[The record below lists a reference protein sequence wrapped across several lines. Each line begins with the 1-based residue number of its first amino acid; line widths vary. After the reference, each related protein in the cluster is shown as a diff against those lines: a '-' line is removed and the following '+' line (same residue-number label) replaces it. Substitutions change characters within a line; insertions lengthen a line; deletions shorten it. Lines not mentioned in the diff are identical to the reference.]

1 MTIVVPRLTD
11 EQFELFCQRNEDVRV
26 ERTSHGDLIIMPPT
40 GGTTGNRSAA
50 LITMLTSWA
59 WQDGSGETFDSS
71 TGFNLPNGATRSPDA
86 AWVSRTRLLTVSPAE
101 RGRFLPLCPE
111 FVAELRSPSDDLLK
125 LQDKMQEY
133 IENGAQLAWLIDP
146 TTRRVYVY
154 RPDDVTDVLIEA
166 ASVSGEPVLPGF
178 VLDLARLW
186 RSLE

>member
-1 MTIVVPRLTD
+1 MTIVVPQLTD
-11 EQFELFCQRNEDVRV
+11 EQFELFCQRNQDVRV
-26 ERTSHGDLIIMPPT
+26 ERTSYGDLIILPLT

-50 LITMLTSWA
+50 LITMLTLWA

-86 AWVSRTRLLTVSPAE
+86 AWVSKQRLADLSPLD
-101 RGRFLPLCPE
+101 RGRFLPLCPD
-111 FVAELRSPSDDLLK
+111 FVAELRSPSDDLGE

-146 TTRRVYVY
+146 SYKRVYVY
-154 RPDDVTDVLIEA
+154 RPDAAVEVLAEPRA
-166 ASVSGEPVLPGF
+166 VSGSPVLSGF
-178 VLDLARLW
+178 VLDPARLW

>member
-1 MTIVVPRLTD
+1 MIVVPHLTD
-11 EQFELFCQRNEDVRV
+11 EQFEEFCQRNQDVRV

-40 GGTTGNRSAA
+40 GGATGNRSAA
-50 LITMLTSWA
+50 LITMLTVWA

-71 TGFNLPNGATRSPDA
+71 TGFDLPNGATRSPDA
-86 AWVSRTRLLTVSPAE
+86 AWVSKERLASLFPAA

-111 FVAELRSPSDDLLK
+111 FVAELRSPSDDLAE

-146 TTRRVYVY
+146 AYRRVYVY
-154 RPDDVTDVLIEA
+154 RPDLPVEA
-166 ASVSGEPVLPGF
+166 MREPSAVSGEPVLPGF

-186 RSLE
+186 RSLD